1 MSKLTKDARTIFN
14 STCVN
19 AATSLRSCPFLPP
32 NLSIPFPYKAG
43 PPGIPI
49 HGHIKWTQFF
59 RQAICTSLVP
69 QNGTRMDTT
78 QNDHVFPRSLRG
90 SPRST
95 DLRGDE
101 HAAGGTNGDG
111 RISRGISLV
120 RTKEVL
126 WILNGALG
134 LAVTARHKDVLWR
147 SALQTDL
154 GHEGLRHDLGIT
166 SKYIKISMD
175 QLQNQ
180 QPAAWNVLKSAKWFK
195 ISQDSLDHSHRSWNI
210 VSLENCRQRSVLFT
224 TRAHYEAH
232 CQYPPGFTPR
242 IPKLRINPF
251 GKPQRRHPQDH

>member
-1 MSKLTKDARTIFN
+1 MQRHLYGHVLSCHLAFPSLSLTKLVLLAYPSMAISNEPNFSARQSVQVWSHKTGHEWTRPN
-14 STCVN
+14 TT
-19 AATSLRSCPFLPP
+19 TSS
-32 NLSIPFPYKAG
+32 
-43 PPGIPI
+43 
-49 HGHIKWTQFF
+49 H
-59 RQAICTSLVP
+59 
-69 QNGTRMDTT
+69 
-78 QNDHVFPRSLRG
+78 RG

-180 QPAAWNVLKSAKWFK
+180 QPAAWNDVKCIEKCQMVQD
-195 ISQDSLDHSHRSWNI
+195 ISRFI
-210 VSLENCRQRSVLFT
+210 R
-224 TRAHYEAH
+224 
-232 CQYPPGFTPR
+232 P
-242 IPKLRINPF
+242 
-251 GKPQRRHPQDH
+251 